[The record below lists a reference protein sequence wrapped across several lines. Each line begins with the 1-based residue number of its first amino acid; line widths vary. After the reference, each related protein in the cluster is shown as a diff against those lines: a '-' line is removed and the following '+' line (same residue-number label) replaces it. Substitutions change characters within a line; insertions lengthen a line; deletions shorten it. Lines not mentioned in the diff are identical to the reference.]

1 MGTLFRLRY
10 YLLWLKKKPS
20 TVSFISV
27 DPLAESTTTPNS
39 AGFES
44 SSNDLLIQG
53 LGFTEETLRQP
64 SRVRI
69 TAGSSLDIQCGVTGY
84 PYPDLIWL
92 KVTSGSL
99 SL

>member
-1 MGTLFRLRY
+1 M
-10 YLLWLKKKPS
+10 
-20 TVSFISV
+20 SFISV